1 MDVLEYFK
9 EEMGRFSNEQN
20 KEKLLAEMAEQLCEV
35 GAVKPSYKDA
45 VIKREKVF
53 PTGLLTA
60 HAGVAIPHTDSEH
73 VIRPVVAVRILK
85 KPVSFIEMASDNE
98 AIDVRIVFMM
108 ALRSADEQLDML
120 QTLIQ
125 LIQDEEVMTTLLK
138 AQETGD
144 VLSAIEHFS
153 KNN

>member
-1 MDVLEYFK
+1 
-9 EEMGRFSNEQN
+9 
-20 KEKLLAEMAEQLCEV
+20 
-35 GAVKPSYKDA
+35 
-45 VIKREKVF
+45 
-53 PTGLLTA
+53 
-60 HAGVAIPHTDSEH
+60 
-73 VIRPVVAVRILK
+73 
-85 KPVSFIEMASDNE
+85 DNE

>member
-1 MDVLEYFK
+1 M
-9 EEMGRFSNEQN
+9 
-20 KEKLLAEMAEQLCEV
+20 
-35 GAVKPSYKDA
+35 
-45 VIKREKVF
+45 
-53 PTGLLTA
+53 
-60 HAGVAIPHTDSEH
+60 
-73 VIRPVVAVRILK
+73 VAVRILK

>member
-1 MDVLEYFK
+1 M
-9 EEMGRFSNEQN
+9 
-20 KEKLLAEMAEQLCEV
+20 
-35 GAVKPSYKDA
+35 
-45 VIKREKVF
+45 
-53 PTGLLTA
+53 
-60 HAGVAIPHTDSEH
+60 
-73 VIRPVVAVRILK
+73 VAVRILK

-144 VLSAIEHFS
+144 VLSAIEHFF
-153 KNN
+153 